1 MPNKCLP
8 IWEMPKNA
16 KNIQKQCTK
25 NAKKWLMCWQNDIF
39 RLSRSA
45 PGPAT
50 RAGWEN
56 DKKMTAQNRNDKQM
70 HNQMTKINIQR
81 PTEFAG
87 KILIRIVWITLSFCL
102 HTWNPEK
109 QKNAELA
116 CEFTMSSATWIQIT
130 SWNHQLRPLQGQL
143 RSPVSSTGMPRFQIN
158 CNILLLVSA
167 VSAHFT
173 AEVDT
178 IHQDQPTGVH
188 HGLLKIGDP

>member
-1 MPNKCLP
+1 M
-8 IWEMPKNA
+8 
-16 KNIQKQCTK
+16 Q
-25 NAKKWLMCWQNDIF
+25 KKWLMCWQNDVF

-81 PTEFAG
+81 PSEFAG

-109 QKNAELA
+109 QKKRRT
-116 CEFTMSSATWIQIT
+116 CMWIYHVFCDLDSDYIM
-130 SWNHQLRPLQGQL
+130 NHQLRPLQGQL

-178 IHQDQPTGVH
+178 IYQDQPTGVH